1 MRSLSRLLLAI
12 ALMLLA
18 GAVGLRA
25 AEKEKPVKRDYSLV
39 TAAPAPRIQ
48 TEAQMAAKS
57 DGCFSCHVR
66 TDQPTMHE
74 TPAVRLGCVDCHGG
88 NAEVFGNSEL
98 AHDDP
103 AEARGAAMPRM
114 CCPNIPKAGTG
125 RPRPIRNAAALLNKK
140 TRSCSFVNP
149 GDYRGRNAVPA
160 ISRQSRRPNDR
171 SCHRAMLCGVE
182 PNNNGILPFKRYI
195 LGEAYARW
203 GAREDRPGVP
213 AGTVTD
219 AQEDRGAMAALYPMP
234 TWHVIPPG
242 DVFPCSSAAGAISP
256 HPEVDIH
263 PTGLIQQLE
272 AEAAIETSTGAGLR
286 VAIPV
291 PTSTRL
297 NDPSCGSWGRM
308 TSRAIIAIRAAQLR
322 GLCQR

>member
-103 AEARGAAMPRM
+103 AYVAARDAAHVL
-114 CCPNIPKAGTG
+114 PKYPESWHWPSSANPK
-125 RPRPIRNAAALLNKK
+125 RSYALLNKEDPVFV
-140 TRSCSFVNP
+140 RFVNP
-149 GDYRGRNAVPA
+149 SEIAREQILRLNTHRIMGERGRRGRAT
-160 ISRQSRRPNDR
+160 RR
-171 SCHRAMLCGVE
+171 
-182 PNNNGILPFKRYI
+182 
-195 LGEAYARW
+195 
-203 GAREDRPGVP
+203 
-213 AGTVTD
+213 
-219 AQEDRGAMAALYPMP
+219 
-234 TWHVIPPG
+234 
-242 DVFPCSSAAGAISP
+242 
-256 HPEVDIH
+256 
-263 PTGLIQQLE
+263 
-272 AEAAIETSTGAGLR
+272 
-286 VAIPV
+286 
-291 PTSTRL
+291 
-297 NDPSCGSWGRM
+297 
-308 TSRAIIAIRAAQLR
+308 
-322 GLCQR
+322 